1 MTLIFSWTHWE
12 FWVLALL
19 LWANLTRGGGT
30 ECSHSEIME
39 KLDEIESELS
49 PPSSYPSEY

>member
-19 LWANLTRGGGT
+19 LLANLARRNGGDV
-30 ECSHSEIME
+30 CDHSEIME
-39 KLDEIESELS
+39 KLEEIQNDLT
-49 PPSSYPSEY
+49 PGTPSEF